1 MLPTT
6 LDLDEEVLSILQRL
20 VNIEKRSQTEILREA
35 LQCYL
40 QQAHASNPRLPSGI
54 GRYHSG
60 RNDISRRAEEL
71 IQQAVRK
78 DRNDADR

>member
-6 LDLDEEVLSILQRL
+6 LDLDEAVLSILQRL

-40 QQAHASNPRLPSGI
+40 Q
-54 GRYHSG
+54 
-60 RNDISRRAEEL
+60 RN
-71 IQQAVRK
+71 
-78 DRNDADR
+78 